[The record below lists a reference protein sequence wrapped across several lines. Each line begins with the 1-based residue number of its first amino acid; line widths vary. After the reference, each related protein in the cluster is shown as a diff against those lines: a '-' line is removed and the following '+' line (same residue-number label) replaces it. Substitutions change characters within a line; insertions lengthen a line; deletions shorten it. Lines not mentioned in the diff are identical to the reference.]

1 MKHLRP
7 THTYERENTHWTTR
21 DGRHVTPATMDDD
34 HLRNLTRFLERN
46 ARGYVRAEM
55 WHLVAIYPEDPS
67 DGVFW
72 ALEGEMNRLE
82 YLSYEASTQECVEY
96 VKQMSIYICVMNEIA
111 YRQYLKEPQ
120 WVTDTTTDSTASN
133 AEMWI
138 SWQEFLADLMLRT
151 WGLESPIR
159 VWRMMRLS
167 TLAGLRSSL
176 HHLEL

>member
-1 MKHLRP
+1 M
-7 THTYERENTHWTTR
+7 THAYDREHTHWTTR
-21 DGRHVTPATMDDD
+21 DGERLTPATMTDD
-34 HLRNLTRFLERN
+34 HLRNLVRFLERN
-46 ARGYVRAEM
+46 ARGYFYARAWEVTHWAWSDESRWEM
-55 WHLVAIYPEDPS
+55 DEWMD
-67 DGVFW
+67 
-72 ALEGEMNRLE
+72 EMLGLATGPR
-82 YLSYEASTQECVEY
+82 EAAAAHMKREP
-96 VKQMSIYICVMNEIA
+96 IYICVMNEIA